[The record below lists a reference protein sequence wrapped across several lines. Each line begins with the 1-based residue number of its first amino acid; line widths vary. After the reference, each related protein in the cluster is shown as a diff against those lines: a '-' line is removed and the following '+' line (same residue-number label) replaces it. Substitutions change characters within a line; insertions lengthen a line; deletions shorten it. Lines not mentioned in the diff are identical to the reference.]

1 MYLIRSYPN
10 QCTGK
15 IKLSYSLFSDS
26 PLQLKRPSSAR
37 MKIKNLR
44 GGGQASK
51 VTKKPILAK
60 FEGLFHTRT
69 VFYHDFQQSY
79 VRTWKWSSQLNKQ
92 PTRLKKNLK
101 KFRLD
106 RESNPGL
113 CFFMFLFIRLGY
125 LFNARIISPFI
136 SVSGVQNMSSFH
148 IFPFKSNVN
157 YFEHSDAKEANKV
170 MG

>member
-1 MYLIRSYPN
+1 MSYPN

-15 IKLSYSLFSDS
+15 INLSYSLFSDS

-44 GGGQASK
+44 GVDSSK

-79 VRTWKWSSQLNKQ
+79 VRKWK
-92 PTRLKKNLK
+92 
-101 KFRLD
+101 
-106 RESNPGL
+106 
-113 CFFMFLFIRLGY
+113 
-125 LFNARIISPFI
+125 
-136 SVSGVQNMSSFH
+136 
-148 IFPFKSNVN
+148 
-157 YFEHSDAKEANKV
+157 
-170 MG
+170 